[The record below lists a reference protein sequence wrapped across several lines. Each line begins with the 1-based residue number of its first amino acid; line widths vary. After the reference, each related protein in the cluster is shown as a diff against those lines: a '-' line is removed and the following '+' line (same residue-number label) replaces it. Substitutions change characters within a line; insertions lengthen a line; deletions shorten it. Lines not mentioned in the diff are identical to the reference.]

1 MGSIQARRNIHVELN
16 IPVLQ
21 YKVYVSDLS
30 ASRVAVLLYLF
41 ALLISSLFHLLLVL
55 LKVEVE
61 ALVLEGSKLTTV
73 LIQVK
78 LEAAVLIL
86 GQKKICALNW

>member
-1 MGSIQARRNIHVELN
+1 M
-16 IPVLQ
+16 
-21 YKVYVSDLS
+21 
-30 ASRVAVLLYLF
+30 LLYLF
-41 ALLISSLFHLLLVL
+41 ALLISSLFHLLWVL

-73 LIQVK
+73 LSQVKK

-86 GQKKICALNW
+86 GQKKTCALNW

>member
-1 MGSIQARRNIHVELN
+1 M
-16 IPVLQ
+16 
-21 YKVYVSDLS
+21 YVSDLS
-30 ASRVAVLLYLF
+30 ASRVAMLLYLF
-41 ALLISSLFHLLLVL
+41 ALLISSLFHLLWVL

-73 LIQVK
+73 LSQVKK

-86 GQKKICALNW
+86 GQKKTCALNW

>member
-1 MGSIQARRNIHVELN
+1 M
-16 IPVLQ
+16 
-21 YKVYVSDLS
+21 YVSDLS
-30 ASRVAVLLYLF
+30 SSRVAMLLYLF
-41 ALLISSLFHLLLVL
+41 ALLISSLFHLLWVL

-73 LIQVK
+73 LSQVKK

-86 GQKKICALNW
+86 GQKKTCALNW

>member
-1 MGSIQARRNIHVELN
+1 M
-16 IPVLQ
+16 
-21 YKVYVSDLS
+21 
-30 ASRVAVLLYLF
+30 LYLF
-41 ALLISSLFHLLLVL
+41 ALLISSLFHLLWVL

-73 LIQVK
+73 LSQVKK

-86 GQKKICALNW
+86 GQKKTCALNW

>member
-1 MGSIQARRNIHVELN
+1 M
-16 IPVLQ
+16 
-21 YKVYVSDLS
+21 
-30 ASRVAVLLYLF
+30 LLYLS
-41 ALLISSLFHLLLVL
+41 ALLISSIFHRLWVL

-73 LIQVK
+73 LSQVKK

-86 GQKKICALNW
+86 GQKKTCALNW